1 MSFADKVVIITGA
14 SSGIGAAAA
23 VHFSELGAKVTITG
37 RNEENLIETKA
48 KCINEVLS
56 IAADVNDEND
66 RKKIIDGTVKRYG
79 KIDVL
84 VNNAGIG
91 ENGDI
96 LTTTLDQ
103 YDTVMNTNVRSVFHL
118 TQLAVPFLIKTQGNV
133 VNISSV
139 AGQRQFPNLL
149 VYCMSK
155 AAIDQ
160 FTKCVALELA
170 PKNVRVNAVN
180 PAFIVTNFHKRLGMD
195 EAAYEIFKERAK
207 DTHALG
213 RAGTVNKFSLNKLK
227 LEKKSL
233 NFQLCQIHRNRR
245 RNIKSNRFL
254 GKQRRVFFHNWHM
267 FTG

>member
-1 MSFADKVVIITGA
+1 MSFSGKVVIVTGS

-23 VHFSELGAKVTITG
+23 IYFSKLGAKVTITG
-37 RNEENLIETKA
+37 RNEERLLETKT

-56 IAADVNDEND
+56 ITADVNLEID
-66 RKKIIDGTVKRYG
+66 RAKIIDETVKRYG

-84 VNNAGIG
+84 VNNGGIG

-103 YDTVMNTNVRSVFHL
+103 YDDVMNTNVRSVFHL
-118 TQLAVPFLIKTQGNV
+118 TQLAVPHLVKTQGNI

-139 AGQRQFPNLL
+139 AGPRQFTNIL

-195 EAAYEIFKERAK
+195 DEDYEKFKERAK
-207 DTHALG
+207 ETHALG
-213 RAGTVNKFSLNKLK
+213 RAGTVDETSKA
-227 LEKKSL
+227 
-233 NFQLCQIHRNRR
+233 IA
-245 RNIKSNRFL
+245 FL
-254 GKQRRVFFHNWHM
+254 ANNEESSFITGTCLLVDGGKAVMCPR
-267 FTG
+267 